1 MNKIKDYI
9 PKSCELGG
17 VEFTTLFI
25 KNPENS
31 NILRE
36 SSVFDCRIKLQELN
50 YGQTITDKQNQ
61 NTYFHEI
68 IHMML
73 DQIGE
78 FELSKNEKF
87 VQNMGNMLF
96 EFLRTAEWVHIKNL
110 KLNMNSDKNN
120 ESQSITTVNSL
131 NE

>member
-17 VEFTTLFI
+17 VEFTTVFV

-31 NILRE
+31 GILGE
-36 SSVFDCRIKLQELN
+36 SSVFDCRIKLQESN
-50 YGQTITDKQNQ
+50 CGQIVTNKQNQ

-78 FELSKNEKF
+78 LELSKNEKF
-87 VQNMGNMLF
+87 VQTMGNMLF
-96 EFLRTAEWVHIKNL
+96 EFLRTAEWVPIKDL
-110 KLNMNSDKNN
+110 KLNINNN
-120 ESQSITTVNSL
+120 EN
-131 NE
+131 NEPSFISNKIVSNE

>member
-17 VEFTTLFI
+17 VEFTTVFI

-31 NILRE
+31 SNLGE
-36 SSVFDCRIKLQELN
+36 SSVSDCRIKLQELN
-50 YGQTITDKQNQ
+50 YGQIVTNKQNQ

-78 FELSKNEKF
+78 FELSKNEKICSKYGKY
-87 VQNMGNMLF
+87 V
-96 EFLRTAEWVHIKNL
+96 I
-110 KLNMNSDKNN
+110 
-120 ESQSITTVNSL
+120 
-131 NE
+131 